1 MKRRNLFL
9 ACLLLFVLP
18 LSAARVDTLMVKSP
32 SMNKEVQ
39 VLVVTPDVAL
49 GKNAAACPVLYLLH
63 GYGGHAKTWIQIKP
77 NLPEIADEKG
87 IILCVPT
94 AKTVGTGTAP
104 RIRRT
109 DMKRLFLQS

>member
-63 GYGGHAKTWIQIKP
+63 GYGGHAKTWIQMK
-77 NLPEIADEKG
+77 KG
-87 IILCVPT
+87 SFLCVPT

>member
-49 GKNAAACPVLYLLH
+49 GKNAAACCMGMAVMLRP
-63 GYGGHAKTWIQIKP
+63 GF
-77 NLPEIADEKG
+77 
-87 IILCVPT
+87 
-94 AKTVGTGTAP
+94 
-104 RIRRT
+104 R
-109 DMKRLFLQS
+109 

>member
-49 GKNAAACPVLYLLH
+49 GKNAAAYFTCCMGMAVMLRP
-63 GYGGHAKTWIQIKP
+63 GF
-77 NLPEIADEKG
+77 
-87 IILCVPT
+87 
-94 AKTVGTGTAP
+94 
-104 RIRRT
+104 R
-109 DMKRLFLQS
+109 

>member
-39 VLVVTPDVAL
+39 VFGIRLVF
-49 GKNAAACPVLYLLH
+49 
-63 GYGGHAKTWIQIKP
+63 
-77 NLPEIADEKG
+77 
-87 IILCVPT
+87 
-94 AKTVGTGTAP
+94 
-104 RIRRT
+104 RR
-109 DMKRLFLQS
+109 KRKV

>member
-49 GKNAAACPVLYLLH
+49 GKNAAASGTLLV
-63 GYGGHAKTWIQIKP
+63 AWVWRS
-77 NLPEIADEKG
+77 
-87 IILCVPT
+87 C
-94 AKTVGTGTAP
+94 
-104 RIRRT
+104 
-109 DMKRLFLQS
+109 

>member
-49 GKNAAACPVLYLLH
+49 GKNAAALSESRSCCMGMAVMLRP
-63 GYGGHAKTWIQIKP
+63 GF
-77 NLPEIADEKG
+77 
-87 IILCVPT
+87 
-94 AKTVGTGTAP
+94 
-104 RIRRT
+104 R
-109 DMKRLFLQS
+109 

>member
-49 GKNAAACPVLYLLH
+49 GKNAAACPVLYFLH
-63 GYGGHAKTWIQIKP
+63 GYGGHAKT
-77 NLPEIADEKG
+77 
-87 IILCVPT
+87 
-94 AKTVGTGTAP
+94 
-104 RIRRT
+104 
-109 DMKRLFLQS
+109 

>member
-39 VLVVTPDVAL
+39 VLVVTPDVARSGL
-49 GKNAAACPVLYLLH
+49 SGTLLV
-63 GYGGHAKTWIQIKP
+63 AWVWRS
-77 NLPEIADEKG
+77 
-87 IILCVPT
+87 C
-94 AKTVGTGTAP
+94 
-104 RIRRT
+104 
-109 DMKRLFLQS
+109 

>member
-49 GKNAAACPVLYLLH
+49 GKM
-63 GYGGHAKTWIQIKP
+63 Q
-77 NLPEIADEKG
+77 
-87 IILCVPT
+87 
-94 AKTVGTGTAP
+94 
-104 RIRRT
+104 
-109 DMKRLFLQS
+109 RLVRYFTCCMGMAVMLRPGFR

>member
-63 GYGGHAKTWIQIKP
+63 GYGGHAKT
-77 NLPEIADEKG
+77 
-87 IILCVPT
+87 T
-94 AKTVGTGTAP
+94 STGTVIDINGNAYDETKTDT
-104 RIRRT
+104 RT
-109 DMKRLFLQS
+109 IGITIE

>member
-49 GKNAAACPVLYLLH
+49 GKNAAACPYFTCCMGMAVMLRP
-63 GYGGHAKTWIQIKP
+63 GF
-77 NLPEIADEKG
+77 
-87 IILCVPT
+87 
-94 AKTVGTGTAP
+94 
-104 RIRRT
+104 R
-109 DMKRLFLQS
+109 

>member
-49 GKNAAACPVLYLLH
+49 GKMQRLVRYFTC
-63 GYGGHAKTWIQIKP
+63 
-77 NLPEIADEKG
+77 
-87 IILCVPT
+87 CM
-94 AKTVGTGTAP
+94 
-104 RIRRT
+104 
-109 DMKRLFLQS
+109 DMAVMLRPGFR

>member
-77 NLPEIADEKG
+77 NLPEIADRKRDHF
-87 IILCVPT
+87 CVS
-94 AKTVGTGTAP
+94 
-104 RIRRT
+104 RRQ
-109 DMKRLFLQS
+109 RQLVLGQPQESGVPI

>member
-39 VLVVTPDVAL
+39 VLVVTPWVWRS
-49 GKNAAACPVLYLLH
+49 C
-63 GYGGHAKTWIQIKP
+63 
-77 NLPEIADEKG
+77 
-87 IILCVPT
+87 
-94 AKTVGTGTAP
+94 
-104 RIRRT
+104 
-109 DMKRLFLQS
+109 